1 MTLNE
6 LKALFDENGYDI
18 AAVILEASKLPLDK
32 EQRFLETLM
41 GWQMA
46 QIANTVPA
54 FADPNHPGNEIRP
67 DVHCLGCGEKGC
79 VTSWGDW
86 CFTCNVARMMRISKA
101 LDRAEEILRRT
112 A

>member
-1 MTLNE
+1 MTLTDLHTLFNE
-6 LKALFDENGYDI
+6 SGYDV
-18 AAVILEASKLPLDK
+18 AVAVLEDAKLPLDE

-41 GWQMA
+41 GWHMA
-46 QIANTVPA
+46 QMANTVPA
-54 FADPNHPGNEIRP
+54 FADPNHPGNTIRP
-67 DVHCLGCGEKGC
+67 NVRCLGCGEKGC

-86 CFTCNVARMMRISKA
+86 CFRCNVARMTRISKA